1 MAVMDDRIGGLWLVY
16 GIPGTGKTLIGGLAN
31 GLIPAVSRGRRVF
44 TNIPGLS
51 VAGISAC
58 AEVPPLCVDV
68 VFLDTVQGVLSAF
81 DDEDTKG
88 ALFILDE
95 MKQFLATDARSN
107 DWLCQR
113 LNIMRKRGN
122 DFIMIAQVPSYFSS
136 EIREL
141 AKGCTEYKRLYRF
154 GSKHKTQELSYD
166 GGTPVYK
173 SGKPVPAGY
182 RIRRLPEE
190 LFSCYSSYIDDCVKG
205 REDDGRRNSFWKS
218 PRAVIGYLFVFFFV
232 LMVAFGVFMFFNIKD
247 SVGGLG
253 DSIAGKK
260 SVSPVDSL
268 QTKKAV
274 QHVQQQKTART
285 CFTSKICDTFV
296 CETDAGEYP
305 ISSWSADLGGFL
317 APTGLVRRCSG
328 GDVL

>member
-44 TNIPGLS
+44 TNITGLS

-68 VFLDTVQGVLSAF
+68 VFLETIEGVVAAF
-81 DDEDTKG
+81 DDDNTKG

-95 MKQFLATDARSN
+95 MKQFLARDSRAN
-107 DWLCQR
+107 DWLCMR

-122 DFIMIAQVPSYFSS
+122 DFIMIAQVPTYFSS

-141 AKGCTEYKRLYRF
+141 AKGCTEYKRLFGF

-166 GGTPVYK
+166 GGTPVYR

-190 LFSCYSSYIDDCVKG
+190 LFSCYSSYIDECVKG
-205 REDDGRRNSFWKS
+205 LENDGRSNNFWTS
-218 PRAVIGYLFVFFFV
+218 PRAFLGYAFVFFFV
-232 LMVAFGVFMFFNIKD
+232 AIVVFGVVMFFNIKS
-247 SVGGLG
+247 SVG
-253 DSIAGKK
+253 
-260 SVSPVDSL
+260 SL
-268 QTKKAV
+268 SDTITG
-274 QHVQQQKTART
+274 KTAAPVVSEQSKKVVEHEQIIQEKKKLCYT
-285 CFTSKICDTFV
+285 VKICDSV
-296 CETDAGEYP
+296 SCETDAGDFP
-305 ISSWSADLGGFL
+305 AAAWSADLGGFVL
-317 APTGLVRRCSG
+317 PTGLVRRCSG